1 MYGMVVETSRCP
13 SNSCTVRMSA
23 PPSNRCVANECR
35 GVWHVDRFVILLR
48 RTADFMQMMAAALTG
63 VPIREV
69 LRYVARQGVR

>member
-1 MYGMVVETSRCP
+1 
-13 SNSCTVRMSA
+13 
-23 PPSNRCVANECR
+23 VANECR
-35 GVWHVDRFVILLR
+35 GVWHVDRFVIPLR